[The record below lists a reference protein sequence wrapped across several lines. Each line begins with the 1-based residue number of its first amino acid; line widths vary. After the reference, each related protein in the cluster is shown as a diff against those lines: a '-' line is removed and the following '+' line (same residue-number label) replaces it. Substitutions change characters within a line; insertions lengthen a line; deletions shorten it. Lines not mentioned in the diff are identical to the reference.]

1 MFDRFTSRM
10 ELRGWL
16 MAETAFRI
24 GAGRSSEV
32 LGTDLPVVRDVQDKP
47 YIPGS
52 SFKGVLRSRLESLVR
67 AVKDDRRLACRPTEN
82 TAWCITDAEMGAQK
96 DALAEQVRQRGLR
109 EQERDLLLTEWI
121 EQRSCLLCLTFG
133 SPWLASKVFVRDLLV
148 DERVWFGQFQ
158 VRDGVAIDRDTETA
172 DDGKLYDYEVVPS
185 GSHFQCRLVVENAA
199 AWQWGLVLLG
209 LRAFETGSIALGGSK
224 SRGLGWMKLVLEER
238 KLFSLDGT
246 EGDASIDRLFHF
258 LEGEGFVDVNEE
270 MIKTYVGAFKAKLI
284 EQAKSVE
291 A

>member
-1 MFDRFTSRM
+1 M

-24 GAGRSSEV
+24 GAGRSSAV
-32 LGTDLPVVRDVQDKP
+32 LGTDLPVVRDVQSKP

-52 SFKGVLRSRLESLVR
+52 SFKGVLRSRLESLAR

-82 TAWCITDAEMGAQK
+82 AAWCIRDDELRDQK
-96 DALAEQVRQRGLR
+96 DALVEQVRQRRLR
-109 EQERDLLLTEWI
+109 EQERDLRLTEWI

-185 GSHFQCRLVVENAA
+185 GSRFQCRLVVENAE

-224 SRGLGWMKLVLEER
+224 SRGLGWMRLVLEER
-238 KLFSLDGT
+238 KLCSLDGA
-246 EGDASIDRLFHF
+246 EGDASIDRLFRF

-270 MIKTYVGAFKAKLI
+270 MVKTYVDAFKAKLI
-284 EQAKSVE
+284 EQAKQVE